1 MKRLIFWFVMG
12 IFAVSLVRS
21 RECSQAG
28 PPPLPTTVAHRVL
41 PVDDPGRAELDDE
54 LPPGREPAEG
64 LPVPIVPGTRVSEA
78 QLRTPEPPRVIRF
91 NPSQPEPRPA
101 PTLPP
106 DTRLITGQ
114 LSATGGRA
122 VADAMI
128 QLRQKLAEWLS
139 PEVPPSWKTPEPLVD
154 RMIHKTQI
162 KEVEKDYGTEV
173 EKDYGKVKVYE
184 ATLQA
189 RFTPEVRAEI
199 VETYQHELVSE
210 RLTVLAGVIGFILA
224 CLAALAGYIRADEAT
239 RGYYTSWLRAI
250 AAAGVGASGVL
261 IYQMLT

>member
-1 MKRLIFWFVMG
+1 MKRLIFWFVTG

-21 RECSQAG
+21 RECSLVQ
-28 PPPLPTTVAHRVL
+28 PPPPSTGAPTRLPTTVEHRVL
-41 PVDDPGRAELDDE
+41 PVVDPGRVNLEDE
-54 LPPGREPAEG
+54 LPLGREPAEG

-78 QLRTPEPPRVIRF
+78 RISTPEPPSVIRF
-91 NPSQPEPRPA
+91 NPSQSEPRPA

-114 LSATGGRA
+114 LSATGERA
-122 VADAMI
+122 VADARL
-128 QLRQKLAEWLS
+128 QLRQKLAEWLG
-139 PEVPPSWKTPEPLVD
+139 PEVPASWKTPAPLLEQ
-154 RMIHKTQI
+154 MIRKTQI
-162 KEVEKDYGTEV
+162 KAVEKEYGT
-173 EKDYGKVKVYE
+173 VYE

-199 VETYQHELVSE
+199 VETYQRALVSE